1 MALSSRL
8 IRNILILTPLVTIA
22 GTAPNLGEMG
32 SKKNNDGLK
41 NVIVLIPDGC
51 GTEHMTFARWFKGD
65 KLAQDNMDAG
75 LVRTYSA
82 NSLITGSA
90 AASTAFAC
98 GFKTWEQ
105 DGGVKCLGM
114 LPDSVVFP
122 LSPANP
128 ITGKLPDSLQWRPVA
143 SVLEGARLVGKST
156 GLIATSRI
164 SHATPAGFSSHWHDR
179 DNDNVI
185 IEQQVYGNINVV
197 FGGGMRHLL
206 PSTVQN
212 GKRKDNDN
220 LRDVL
225 VNRGYKV
232 ITTKTEIAAL
242 PSNTN
247 KVWGMFNSSHM
258 SADINRKYTGP
269 EEPSLAEMTKK
280 AIDILSQN
288 KKGFFLM
295 VEGSQVD
302 WASHNND
309 PAGVVT
315 EYIAFD
321 SAVSIALEYAK
332 KHSDTEVLVFPDHN
346 NGGMSIGNHSTDIS
360 YTDLKL
366 DQVIKPIKNVKI
378 TSIGLLD
385 SLIRYYKENSAI
397 DSSVVAQHLFSL
409 MGIEKITVN
418 DTANINRIVTS
429 VKEAKTSDPD
439 VANIGA
445 ILSRRCAVGW
455 TTYGHT
461 AGDIPFFSLRKKTHE
476 ILDNTNIAEYISDCL
491 GVDLNKVNTRL
502 VNDAS
507 VLFSDIKGVSVTLDS
522 VDAANG
528 NGTVTIQK
536 NDRVFVFP
544 FYKNIMIE
552 PSKSDTTELEGLTL
566 YSQKTNKAYLPFQAK
581 KAIGNQR

>member
-1 MALSSRL
+1 MLFSKI
-8 IRNILILTPLVTIA
+8 IRTLLILTPFVSIA
-22 GTAPNLGEMG
+22 GTAPNLGEMPL
-32 SKKNNDGLK
+32 KKNINGLK

-51 GTEHMTFARWFKGD
+51 GTEHMTFARWFKGE

-90 AASTAFAC
+90 AASTALAC

-105 DGGVKCLGM
+105 DGAVKCLGM

-122 LSPANP
+122 LSSENP
-128 ITGKLPDSLQWRPVA
+128 IIGKLPDSLQWRPVA

-185 IEQQVYGNINVV
+185 IEQQVYENINVV

-212 GKRKDNDN
+212 GKRKDNEN

-225 VNRGYKV
+225 IKRGYKV
-232 ITTKTEIAAL
+232 ITTKAEIAEL
-242 PSNTN
+242 PPNT
-247 KVWGMFNSSHM
+247 KKIWGMFNLNHM
-258 SADINRKYTGP
+258 SADINRKFTGP

-288 KKGFFLM
+288 KKGFFLL

-332 KHSDTEVLVFPDHN
+332 KHADTEVLVFPDHN
-346 NGGMSIGNHSTDIS
+346 NGGLSIGNHSTDNS

-366 DQVIKPIKNVKI
+366 DQVVRSVKNVKI
-378 TSIGLLD
+378 TSFGLLD
-385 SLIRYYKENSAI
+385 SLIRYYKKNSSI

-409 MGIEKITVN
+409 MGIESITVS
-418 DTANINRIVTS
+418 DTANVKGILAS
-429 VKEAKTSDPD
+429 VKEGKTADTD

-445 ILSRRCAVGW
+445 ILSRRCTIGW
-455 TTYGHT
+455 TTHGHT
-461 AGDIPFFSLRKKTHE
+461 AGDVPFYSLKKKTHE
-476 ILDNTNIAEYISDCL
+476 TIDNTNIAEYISNCL
-491 GVDLNKVNTRL
+491 GIDLKMVNVRL
-502 VNDAS
+502 IYEAK
-507 VLFSDIKGVSVTLDS
+507 VLFSGITGVTVTVDS
-522 VDAANG
+522 VDATNG
-528 NGTVTIQK
+528 NGAVTIK
-536 NDRVFVFP
+536 KDNRVFVFP

-566 YSQKTNKAYLPFQAK
+566 YSQKSNKAYLPIQAK
-581 KAIGNQR
+581 KAISDLR

>member
-1 MALSSRL
+1 MEFIIKL
-8 IRNILILTPLVTIA
+8 IKKILILTPVIAIA
-22 GTAPNLGEMG
+22 GTAPNLDEM
-32 SKKNNDGLK
+32 SIKKNNNGLK

-90 AASTAFAC
+90 AASTALAC

-105 DGGVKCLGM
+105 DGAVKCLGM

-122 LSPANP
+122 LSTSNT

-185 IEQQVYGNINVV
+185 IEQQVYENIDVV

-206 PSTVQN
+206 PSTIQN

-232 ITTKTEIAAL
+232 ITTKTEIANL
-242 PSNTN
+242 PPNTN
-247 KVWGMFNSSHM
+247 KVWGMFNPSHM
-258 SADINRKYTGP
+258 SADINRKYTGQ

-288 KKGFFLM
+288 KKGFFLL

-321 SAVSIALEYAK
+321 SAVIIALEYAK
-332 KHSDTEVLVFPDHN
+332 KHTDTEVLVFPDHN
-346 NGGMSIGNHSTDIS
+346 NGGLSIGNHSTDNN

-366 DQVIKPIKNVKI
+366 DQVVKAVKSVKI

-385 SLIRYYKENSAI
+385 SLIRYYKENSSI
-397 DSSVVAQHLFSL
+397 DSSVIAQHLFSL
-409 MGIEKITVN
+409 MGIESITVN
-418 DTANINRIVTS
+418 DTANINRIISS
-429 VKEAKTSDPD
+429 VKEGKTSDPD

-445 ILSRRCAVGW
+445 ILSRRCAIGW

-461 AGDIPFFSLRKKTHE
+461 AGDIPFYSLRKKTHE
-476 ILDNTNIAEYISDCL
+476 TLDNTNIAEYISACL
-491 GVDLNKVNTRL
+491 GVDLKKVNTRL
-502 VNDAS
+502 INDAV
-507 VLFSDIKGVSVTLDS
+507 VLFSDIKGATVTVDS
-522 VDAANG
+522 VNAANG
-528 NGTVTIQK
+528 NGAITVQK
-536 NDRVFVFP
+536 GSRVFVFP

-566 YSQKTNKAYLPFQAK
+566 YSQKSNRAYLPIQAR
-581 KAIGNQR
+581 KAIGDQR